1 MNKVKLSFLSFLLF
15 STALLLNGCRAI
27 AGIFKAGIW
36 VGVIG
41 VVLIGAFILWIMGKA
56 SKK

>member
-1 MNKVKLSFLSFLLF
+1 MNTFKIKKLIPLFLLLVILTN
-15 STALLLNGCRAI
+15 SCRAI

-41 VVLIGAFILWIMGKA
+41 IVIIIAIILWIVNKM
-56 SKK
+56 KK